1 MLVSYVQLTWYMVGI
16 HDISPIL
23 AVHAIWARPN
33 YSEAFKLLSHEVPW
47 IMNYARRVRSRL
59 LSILTIANIT
69 KQAYDIFIF
78 KYSHKISQY
87 MRF

>member
-1 MLVSYVQLTWYMVGI
+1 MHRLVFDVY
-16 HDISPIL
+16 
-23 AVHAIWARPN
+23 AIWARLN

-59 LSILTIANIT
+59 LSILTIVNIT

-87 MRF
+87 VRF